1 MGLRRGE
8 ALGLAWP
15 DVDLENARLTI
26 RQALHWV
33 DGELRLEQ
41 VKTEGSVA
49 VLPVP
54 APVVS
59 ILRRHR
65 SRQLEERF
73 TAGAQWRN
81 TGLVFTKA
89 SGGFLEP
96 RNINRTFRSLCARA
110 EVPQLR
116 VHDLRHSCATLL

>member
-26 RQALHWV
+26 RQALHRV

-54 APVVS
+54 APLVS
-59 ILRRHR
+59 ILRGHR
-65 SRQLEERF
+65 SRRLEERF
-73 TAGAQWRN
+73 TAGTQ
-81 TGLVFTKA
+81 
-89 SGGFLEP
+89 
-96 RNINRTFRSLCARA
+96 
-110 EVPQLR
+110 
-116 VHDLRHSCATLL
+116 